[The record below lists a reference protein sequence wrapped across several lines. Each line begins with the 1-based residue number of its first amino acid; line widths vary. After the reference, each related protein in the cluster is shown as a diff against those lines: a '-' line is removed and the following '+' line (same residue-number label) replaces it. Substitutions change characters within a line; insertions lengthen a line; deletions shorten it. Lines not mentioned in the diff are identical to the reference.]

1 MTLASGTPDVP
12 VSDPQCTAGCT
23 PGDSTAIKTPPGD
36 SGISDDPGRQRK
48 RGAELE
54 RAIKDA
60 TIAELACGGYGG
72 VTIESVAAR
81 AQTGKA
87 SIYRRW
93 PTKQQLVL
101 DALDGLLSG
110 PLLSAQDVELD
121 DTISTRD
128 ALLALVRRIS
138 ALMSG
143 PGGEAM
149 RSIMGESLRDE
160 GFCGVFECD
169 FFDPRKQALL
179 RLLERGVRRGEVRP
193 DAVTALVPELL
204 AGTLIHRIVVRRRP
218 ISEAELVQ
226 LVDDLVMPAI
236 GPR

>member
-1 MTLASGTPDVP
+1 MTLAAP
-12 VSDPQCTAGCT
+12 
-23 PGDSTAIKTPPGD
+23 TPPQT
-36 SGISDDPGRQRK
+36 SAEDPGRQRK

-60 TIAELACGGYGG
+60 TIAELASGGYGN

-93 PTKQQLVL
+93 PTKQELVL
-101 DALDGLLSG
+101 DALDSLLSG
-110 PLLSAQDVELD
+110 PLLSPKELQLD
-121 DTISTRD
+121 DSISTRD
-128 ALLALVRRIS
+128 ALLTLVQQVS
-138 ALMSG
+138 ALMMG

-149 RSIMGESLRDE
+149 RSIMGESLRDAA
-160 GFCGVFECD
+160 FCAVFECD
-169 FFDPRKQALL
+169 FFDPRKQAVI

-193 DAVTALVPELL
+193 DAVLALVPEIL
-204 AGTLIHRIVVRRRP
+204 AGTLLHRIVVRRRP
-218 ISEAELVQ
+218 ISEDEQVK
-226 LVDDLVMPAI
+226 LVDGLLMPAI

>member
-1 MTLASGTPDVP
+1 VTGSVAGDTAAIETPASDNAV
-12 VSDPQCTAGCT
+12 
-23 PGDSTAIKTPPGD
+23 
-36 SGISDDPGRQRK
+36 SDDPGRQRK

-81 AQTGKA
+81 AQTGKS

-93 PTKQQLVL
+93 PTKQDLVL
-101 DALDGLLSG
+101 DALDALLSG
-110 PLLSAQDVELD
+110 PLLSAQEIQLD
-121 DTISTRD
+121 DTITTRD
-128 ALLALVRRIS
+128 ALLTLVRRVA

-169 FFDPRKQALL
+169 FFDPRKRALL
-179 RLLERGVRRGEVRP
+179 NLLERGVRRGEVRP
-193 DAVTALVPELL
+193 DAVTVLVPELL
-204 AGTLIHRIVVRRRP
+204 AGMLIHRIVVRRRS
-218 ISEAELVQ
+218 ISEAELTQ
-226 LVDDLVMPAI
+226 LVDGLLMPAI

>member
-1 MTLASGTPDVP
+1 MTLAAT
-12 VSDPQCTAGCT
+12 
-23 PGDSTAIKTPPGD
+23 TPPETSPED
-36 SGISDDPGRQRK
+36 SGRQRK

-60 TIAELACGGYGG
+60 TIAELACGGYGN

-93 PTKQQLVL
+93 PTKQELVL
-101 DALDGLLSG
+101 DALDALLSG
-110 PLLSAQDVELD
+110 PLLSTEELPLD

-128 ALLALVRRIS
+128 ALLSLVQRVS
-138 ALMSG
+138 ALMMG

-149 RSIMGESLRDE
+149 RSIMGESLRDAA
-160 GFCGVFECD
+160 FCAVFECD
-169 FFDPRKQALL
+169 FFDPRKQAVI

-193 DAVTALVPELL
+193 DAASGLVPEML
-204 AGTLIHRIVVRRRP
+204 AGTLLHRIVIRRRP
-218 ISEAELVQ
+218 INEDELVE
-226 LVDDLVMPAI
+226 LVDGLLMPAI
-236 GPR
+236 SPR